1 MDKRWISILIIII
14 IAVCCG
20 YLVVSSSNTVGSA
33 IVDVNK
39 STVTLPSDFSI
50 VGSESTNVN
59 LLKRSTSEKIFIKD
73 LGKLDDAKESFDRK
87 LDYFLMTEDIEVLD
101 NKTNLTSEFD
111 CYAIYYQN
119 ISDAESANQSDIYVY
134 KYNHTYLLK
143 FSGYSDINQMN
154 HDLDVVVNTLKLDY
168 KKSQE

>member
-50 VGSESTNVN
+50 IGSESNNVN

-73 LGKLDDAKESFDRK
+73 LCKNNDAKDSFDKK
-87 LDYFLMTEDIEVLD
+87 LEYFLMSGEIEVL
-101 NKTNLTSEFD
+101 NNRTNLTDEFD

-154 HDLDVVVNTLKLDY
+154 RDLDVVVNTLKLDY

>member
-14 IAVCCG
+14 LAVCCG

-50 VGSESTNVN
+50 VGSESNNVN

-119 ISDAESANQSDIYVY
+119 ISDY

>member
-50 VGSESTNVN
+50 VGSESNNVN

>member
-1 MDKRWISILIIII
+1 M
-14 IAVCCG
+14 
-20 YLVVSSSNTVGSA
+20 VS
-33 IVDVNK
+33 
-39 STVTLPSDFSI
+39 
-50 VGSESTNVN
+50 
-59 LLKRSTSEKIFIKD
+59 LLEKIFIKD